1 MRICSEKYVLTERY
15 LLSVQVVRISNS
27 STVSTIENS
36 ARSNSEIQE
45 EEQQPKDE
53 GRDKAFE
60 SNAGNKFERS
70 KTMALVDE
78 VLLGRKTEK
87 SKLIELV
94 GEPGSK
100 EVISVWGMGVS
111 ENPLLSKARTEAQSL
126 AAGSVLGL
134 LHYALSTQS
143 CLLESEQ
150 WTFLN

>member
-1 MRICSEKYVLTERY
+1 M
-15 LLSVQVVRISNS
+15 
-27 STVSTIENS
+27 
-36 ARSNSEIQE
+36 
-45 EEQQPKDE
+45 
-53 GRDKAFE
+53 
-60 SNAGNKFERS
+60 
-70 KTMALVDE
+70 MALVDE